1 MVETPPNDATLM
13 AAWDGGTH
21 VWVSAD
27 LLNDVFIKVTR
38 VSKQAAGDVVCVLQ
52 AQEDIVNHGSLTP
65 LLELGLAALGVQV
78 EVLDPIVVLG
88 GKLGGDMLLELDN
101 IAVRDL
107 LGVDGGDNG
116 SSVAVDRL
124 LFEDR

>member
-1 MVETPPNDATLM
+1 M

-27 LLNDVFIKVTR
+27 LLDDVFIKVTR

-88 GKLGGDMLLELDN
+88 GKVGGDMLLELDN

-107 LGVDGGDNG
+107 FGVDGGDNW